1 MTSNGLGEEIQTSL
15 SHPYGNPYSLWKDD
29 IFWRK
34 IKYEYVAITQGHC
47 GDIWVL
53 MKMGRNIR
61 ISVVAMS
68 FLSITFN
75 LLVGEGCTLV
85 VTLMLILLL
94 LYEINLE
101 LLIDLGS
108 QLSILGLLLVTLN
121 RFLGEVIKKSGNFS
135 QDWRDAL

>member
-1 MTSNGLGEEIQTSL
+1 
-15 SHPYGNPYSLWKDD
+15 
-29 IFWRK
+29 
-34 IKYEYVAITQGHC
+34 
-47 GDIWVL
+47 

-75 LLVGEGCTLV
+75 LLVGGGCALV
-85 VTLMLILLL
+85 VALMLILLL

-108 QLSILGLLLVTLN
+108 QLSIFGLLLVILN
-121 RFLGEVIKKSGNFS
+121 RFLSEMIKKK
-135 QDWRDAL
+135 